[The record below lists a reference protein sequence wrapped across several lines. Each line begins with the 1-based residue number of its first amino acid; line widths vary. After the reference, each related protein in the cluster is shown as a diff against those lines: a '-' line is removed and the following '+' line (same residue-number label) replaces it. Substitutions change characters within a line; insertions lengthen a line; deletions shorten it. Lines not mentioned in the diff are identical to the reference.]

1 MLNDTDNADKIYRL
15 TLDVDP
21 TDVQTICNYASF
33 LYNTKNDYVYAEQL
47 YKQAIKIDPNSTH
60 ATHEYSNFLQNLKS
74 KRN

>member
-33 LYNTKNDYVYAEQL
+33 LYNTKNDYVYAE
-47 YKQAIKIDPNSTH
+47 
-60 ATHEYSNFLQNLKS
+60 
-74 KRN
+74 